1 MQCHCYH
8 CSVVVMEAVAHI
20 CIQSKKTNQN
30 ENSNH
35 YKRRKETKIYGRE
48 RTKIEVI
55 DREDNLNFRTE

>member
-1 MQCHCYH
+1 M
-8 CSVVVMEAVAHI
+8 VVMEAVAHI